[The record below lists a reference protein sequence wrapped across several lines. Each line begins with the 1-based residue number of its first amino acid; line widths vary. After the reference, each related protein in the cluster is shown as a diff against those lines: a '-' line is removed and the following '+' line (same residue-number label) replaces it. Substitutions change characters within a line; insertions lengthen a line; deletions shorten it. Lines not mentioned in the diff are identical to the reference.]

1 MAKLASILQYLHE
14 HHPGCRV
21 IGAASTDSA
30 PEVRRISRDDEAEP
44 GDLAWLSLKKAQAEP
59 DRVHRFE
66 GTLLICPELMEPT
79 PRPGSWYV
87 LCPNPKLAVIGA
99 IQTFFAEAAA
109 NGLPGHGDPPIH
121 PSALIG
127 DGVRLG
133 FGAVVG
139 SGVEIA
145 DGVVVGPHTVL
156 ARCCVGAGTSIGASC
171 VIGLPGFGMDKDAS
185 GRYLRF
191 PHVGGVRIGAD
202 VEIGSNVCIDRGSI
216 GDTVICD
223 GARIDNLVHVA
234 HNVVIGENAVVIANA
249 MLGGSARVERD
260 SWIAPSASIMNQA
273 SVGAGAV
280 VGLGAVVLRDVAADT
295 VVAGNPARELERKG
309 GE

>member
-1 MAKLASILQYLHE
+1 
-14 HHPGCRV
+14 
-21 IGAASTDSA
+21 
-30 PEVRRISRDDEAEP
+30 
-44 GDLAWLSLKKAQAEP
+44 
-59 DRVHRFE
+59 
-66 GTLLICPELMEPT
+66 
-79 PRPGSWYV
+79 
-87 LCPNPKLAVIGA
+87 
-99 IQTFFAEAAA
+99 
-109 NGLPGHGDPPIH
+109 
-121 PSALIG
+121 
-127 DGVRLG
+127 
-133 FGAVVG
+133 
-139 SGVEIA
+139 
-145 DGVVVGPHTVL
+145 
-156 ARCCVGAGTSIGASC
+156 
-171 VIGLPGFGMDKDAS
+171 MDKDAS
-185 GRYLRF
+185 GRYQRF

-280 VGLGAVVLRDVAADT
+280 VGLGAVVLRDVAANT